1 MIRSFFPLDTV
12 DILFQGKSLSN
23 KAKTKDTVVR
33 KETTL
38 ANLADLLGQWFN
50 PRARSCVWVCTEGF
64 ALRGLAS
71 VKDRYGSR
79 AWEIDRLL
87 LREQDG
93 DCCLSLLEHVGLAG
107 AEHAVE
113 TVFLRLP
120 DTSPLLDVAKKAGFL
135 PYVTERLYW
144 LEKGEVE
151 SGAPDGDSACV
162 LSPRRRQA
170 DDEYRL
176 FELYE
181 KCVPPL
187 IRRVEG
193 ATLAQWKAHRDRST
207 GQEWVFEKDGSLVG
221 WIVFKSERG
230 MGQFE
235 VVAACDGE
243 VEQVMEY
250 GLTCLSGCRHLYC
263 LAPEFEH
270 ALFRLLECR
279 GFRHISGYSA
289 FARDLAVKAEEP
301 CLMPV
306 RA

>member
-12 DILFQGKSLSN
+12 DIIFQGKSLSN
-23 KAKTKDTVVR
+23 KAKTKDSVVR
-33 KETTL
+33 EETAL

-71 VKDRYGSR
+71 VKDRRGSR

-107 AEHAVE
+107 AELAVE

-151 SGAPDGDSACV
+151 SGVPDRDSACV

-193 ATLAQWKAHRDRST
+193 ATLAQWKAYRDRST

-221 WIVFKSERG
+221 WMAFKSERG

-235 VVAACDGE
+235 VVAASDGE
-243 VEQVMEY
+243 LEQVMEY

-270 ALFRLLECR
+270 ALCRQLECR
-279 GFRHISGYSA
+279 GFSQISGYSA